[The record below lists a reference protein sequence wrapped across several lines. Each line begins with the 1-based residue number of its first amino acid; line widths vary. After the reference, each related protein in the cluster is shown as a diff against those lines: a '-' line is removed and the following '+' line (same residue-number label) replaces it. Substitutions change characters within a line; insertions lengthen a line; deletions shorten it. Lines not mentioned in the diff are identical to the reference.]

1 MARSVRAR
9 LQSCRK
15 GQRYDWGCSPCR
27 NASLER
33 PLLNRVSGP
42 HTIPSRLAGIRYIE
56 RWTSSTLNSQMAY
69 PQYSIVIPAYNE
81 SARIGGALQAV
92 VACIRQRG
100 WNAEVVV
107 VNDGSHDDT
116 AEIVHAFAQNA
127 PEVRMLHNPGNR
139 GKGYSVRNGILH
151 SLGEI
156 VMFTDADLSAPI
168 EEADGLFAAIAGG
181 ADIAIG
187 SRWLERTRQSIRQ
200 PLYRQFFGRCF
211 NVVTHAVMGLPYA
224 DTQCGFK
231 AFTRAAAQTVFQLQ
245 TIERWGFDPEILFIA
260 RKRGYRVVEV
270 PVSWAHDDRTR
281 ISYLRDGTRML
292 QDIAIVRW
300 NALRGHYNK
309 PVETIHRTGLVE

>member
-1 MARSVRAR
+1 M
-9 LQSCRK
+9 
-15 GQRYDWGCSPCR
+15 
-27 NASLER
+27 
-33 PLLNRVSGP
+33 
-42 HTIPSRLAGIRYIE
+42 T
-56 RWTSSTLNSQMAY
+56 Y

-81 SARIGGALQAV
+81 SARIGGTLQAV

-100 WNAEVVV
+100 WNAEVIVV
-107 VNDGSHDDT
+107 DDGSHDDT
-116 AEIVHAFAQNA
+116 AEIVRAFAKNE
-127 PEVRMLHNPGNR
+127 PELRMIHNPGNR
-139 GKGYSVRNGILH
+139 GKGYSVRNGILQA
-151 SLGEI
+151 LGEV

-168 EEADGLFAAIAGG
+168 EEADGLFAAIVGG

-270 PVSWAHDDRTR
+270 PVSWAHDERTR

-300 NALRGHYNK
+300 NALTGRYNK
-309 PVETIHRTGLVE
+309 PVERIRRADLVK

>member
-1 MARSVRAR
+1 
-9 LQSCRK
+9 
-15 GQRYDWGCSPCR
+15 
-27 NASLER
+27 
-33 PLLNRVSGP
+33 
-42 HTIPSRLAGIRYIE
+42 
-56 RWTSSTLNSQMAY
+56 MAY

-116 AEIVHAFAQNA
+116 AEIVSAFAQNA
-127 PEVRMLHNPGNR
+127 PEVRMLQNPGNR

-168 EEADGLFAAIAGG
+168 EEADGLFAALAGG

-211 NVVTHAVMGLPYA
+211 NLVTHAIMGLPYA

-270 PVSWAHDDRTR
+270 PVSWAHDERTR

-300 NALRGHYNK
+300 NALRGHYNGS
-309 PVETIHRTGLVE
+309 PVAISRSPNR